1 MVRGAHQADRGV
13 ASSLRCDLLRNAGRG
28 DCLTGQTM
36 PHPAGAAPP
45 STWKQRRRKAVK
57 NTGRWV
63 TRNLA
68 AFLGKQSLVGDLPVI
83 ETALFPHLQVFVD
96 NFQTIRGEAETI
108 LKHRD
113 AIPAF
118 HDVSPDQ
125 HKIST
130 GKNWRTF
137 ILYGFGERLE
147 KNCTQAPFT
156 AKLLSEVPHLQTA
169 WFSILSPGY
178 HIRPHRGVSKGI
190 LRAHLGLIIP
200 KDAEKCRIRVGDVI
214 KVWRPGEIFVFD
226 DTYEH
231 EVWNDTD
238 EERVILLF
246 DFDRPMRALGRA
258 VNNSFIRLMKLTA
271 FYQEPKKN
279 MADFE
284 ARFEAAAKRYNDNL
298 EKMSH
303 ED

>member
-1 MVRGAHQADRGV
+1 MTTADNF
-13 ASSLRCDLLRNAGRG
+13 S
-28 DCLTGQTM
+28 
-36 PHPAGAAPP
+36 
-45 STWKQRRRKAVK
+45 KKRRKFVK
-57 NTGRWV
+57 NTGRSL
-63 TRNLA
+63 TRALSD
-68 AFLGKQSLVGDLPVI
+68 FLGRQSTVGNTPVI
-83 ETALFPHLQVFVD
+83 DNGHFPFLKEFE
-96 NFQTIRGEAETI
+96 NNWQTILGEARSV
-108 LKHRD
+108 LKHRE

-125 HKIST
+125 HKISK

-137 ILYGFGERLE
+137 ILYGFGDRLE
-147 KNCTQAPFT
+147 KNCDQAPET
-156 AKLLSEVPHLQTA
+156 ARLLAAVPNLQTA

-178 HIRPHRGVSKGI
+178 HIRAHRGVTKGI

-246 DFDRPMRALGRA
+246 DFDRPMRFWGRF
-258 VNNSFIRLMKLTA
+258 VTGMFIRLMKFTA

-284 ARFEAAAKRYNDNL
+284 ARFEAATKRYNDNL
-298 EKMSH
+298 EKLSDH
-303 ED
+303 D

>member
-1 MVRGAHQADRGV
+1 MGDATEIKPAKISAVKADTF
-13 ASSLRCDLLRNAGRG
+13 A
-28 DCLTGQTM
+28 
-36 PHPAGAAPP
+36 
-45 STWKQRRRKAVK
+45 KRRRKFIK
-57 NTGRWV
+57 NSGRWL
-63 TRNLA
+63 TRALGN
-68 AFLGKQSLVGDLPVI
+68 FLGHQSLVGDTPI
-83 ETALFPHLQVFVD
+83 ISNAHFPHLREFEKNWRIVLK
-96 NFQTIRGEAETI
+96 EAQKI
-108 LKHRD
+108 LEHRD

-130 GKNWRTF
+130 GQNWRTF

-147 KNCTQAPFT
+147 KNCAQAPET
-156 AKLLSEVPHLQTA
+156 ARILAAVPNIQTA

-178 HIRPHRGVSKGI
+178 HIKAHRGVSKGI

-214 KVWRPGEIFVFD
+214 KVWRPGELFVFD

-231 EVWNDTD
+231 EVWNDTK

-246 DFDRPMRALGRA
+246 DFDRPMRFWGRF
-258 VNNSFIRLMKLTA
+258 VTKLFIRIMKLTA

-279 MADFE
+279 MMDFE
-284 ARFEAAAKRYNDNL
+284 ARFEAVTKRYNDNL

-303 ED
+303 HD